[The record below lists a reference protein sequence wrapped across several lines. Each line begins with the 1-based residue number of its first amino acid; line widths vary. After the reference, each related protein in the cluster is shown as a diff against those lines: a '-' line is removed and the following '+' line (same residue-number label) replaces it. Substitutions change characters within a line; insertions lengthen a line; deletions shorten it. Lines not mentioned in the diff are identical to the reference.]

1 MRVLL
6 QDRDGPRR
14 NIAALALG
22 GLFAT
27 AVGVVAW
34 LVDPRLEG
42 SGDAQAHV
50 DVASYCMGLAAFL
63 FALAISDPFRFS
75 SRVVDVDVRPGEL
88 RVRRGIGGFAIQP
101 SDIDGATTAHH
112 EGKVALTMVLRS
124 RSRRPITFLFES
136 ASDAESARAALGL
149 SRDGT
154 GETHFPTEAPDLVLF
169 GRSVA
174 VGAAAVALLL
184 LGGELVQDLR
194 PHGLNSTGVIRAGN
208 LFWLAIAL
216 AFSSMRFLLPTVRYT
231 RRIALRPEAVYL
243 PTNGGFATI
252 PYAEIRH
259 VIHSGNALV
268 IEVLEHPPWRVP
280 TCLSEDECAV
290 LASHVEA
297 SRRRAL
303 GGVARGE
310 EMTERLAALGRRGE
324 PVQVWM
330 ARLDAVAAA
339 MSTLG
344 YRGAAI
350 DREDLRLAVEDYD
363 LPLDIRL
370 AAGRLLAKVDPQSR
384 VRVADAGAA
393 SSSPQQAKLF
403 CIADGTADELAHA
416 YEEHE
421 AVEGARRR
429 RRS

>member
-1 MRVLL
+1 MRVFL

-14 NIAALALG
+14 NLGALALG

-27 AVGVVAW
+27 AVGVLAW
-34 LVDPRLEG
+34 LVDPRLAG

-50 DVASYCMGLAAFL
+50 DVASYCMGVAAFL

-101 SDIDGATTAHH
+101 GDIDGATTAHH

-124 RSRRPITFLFES
+124 RPRRPVTFLFES
-136 ASDAESARAALGL
+136 DSDAEGARAALGL

-154 GETHFPTEAPDLVLF
+154 GETHFPTEAPDLVFF
-169 GRSVA
+169 GRILA
-174 VGAAAVALLL
+174 TGAAAVALLL
-184 LGGELVQDLR
+184 VAGELAPDLGNR
-194 PHGLNSTGVIRAGN
+194 GFSSTDVMGAGN
-208 LFWLAIAL
+208 LMLLATV
-216 AFSSMRFLLPTVRYT
+216 AFSCMRFLLPTVRKT
-231 RRIALRPEAVYL
+231 RRIALRPEALYV
-243 PTNGGFATI
+243 PTDRGSSTI
-252 PYAEIRH
+252 PYAAIRH
-259 VIHSGNALV
+259 VIHAGNALV
-268 IEVLEHPPWRVP
+268 IEVLEHPQWRVP

-297 SRRRAL
+297 RRRRAL
-303 GGVARGE
+303 GGVTRRAE
-310 EMTERLAALGRRGE
+310 ITERLAALGRRGE

-339 MSTLG
+339 MSAHG

-350 DREDLRLAVEDYD
+350 DREDLRLAVEDFD
-363 LPLDIRL
+363 LHLDVRL

-403 CIADGTADELAHA
+403 SIADGTADELAQV
-416 YEEHE
+416 YEEYE
-421 AVEGARRR
+421 AVKGARRR
-429 RRS
+429 RVP